1 MNEMPP
7 VVAPVAVTAEWLTER
22 LREAGHGSA
31 IVRSFTATQ
40 IGTGQLG
47 KCIRYEIDVNGDES
61 APRSLVGKFPSDDP
75 TSRQTGVMLR
85 NYIKEVTFYREL
97 QSQISISTPR
107 CYYAAIEGQG
117 PEFSL
122 LLEDMAPADQ
132 GDQLAGCSVDVA
144 RAAILEL
151 PGLHAPS
158 WNNESLRGLEW
169 LGESSAATGELV
181 RSLYAAQ
188 LPGFVARYG
197 SRLADDEVSM
207 IQRVAESKGPPFV
220 PRDGPFG
227 LVHVDYRL
235 DNLLI
240 DEGQSPPRVTV
251 VDWQSITLGRPVT
264 DVAYFIGAGLQRNDR
279 LGAEDGLVRAYY
291 DRLREAGISDYS
303 WDECW
308 DDYRR
313 GAFAGLVVTVV
324 ASMMVV
330 GTERGDDMFVT
341 MASRHSR
348 HAIDLGADE
357 FF

>member
-1 MNEMPP
+1 MPP
-7 VVAPVAVTAEWLTER
+7 VVPPDAVTAEWLTDR
-22 LREAGHGSA
+22 LREAGYETA
-31 IVRSFTATQ
+31 TVKSFTATQ

-47 KCIRYEIDVNGDES
+47 KCIRYEMDVDGDES
-61 APRSLVGKFPSDDP
+61 APRSVVGKFPSDDP

-97 QSQISISTPR
+97 RSQLSISTPR
-107 CYYAAIEGQG
+107 CYYAAIDGQG

-122 LLEDMAPADQ
+122 LLEDMAPAGQ

-169 LGESSAATGELV
+169 LGESSAATGELI
-181 RSLYAAQ
+181 RALYSAQ

-197 SRLADDEVSM
+197 PRLADDEVSM

-220 PRDGPFG
+220 PSGGPFG

-240 DEGQSPPRVTV
+240 DETQTPPKVTV

-264 DVAYFIGAGLQRNDR
+264 DVTYFIGAGLQREDR
-279 LGAEDGLVRAYY
+279 LAAEDGLVRAYY
-291 DRLREAGISDYS
+291 DGLLDAGVSDYG
-303 WDECW
+303 WDQCW
-308 DDYRR
+308 EDYRR

-324 ASMMVV
+324 ASMMVQP
-330 GTERGDDMFVT
+330 TERGDDMFVA

-357 FF
+357 LF